1 MAEKPSQRL
10 AWAVETLAVEPGDRV
25 LEVGCG
31 HGVAASLVCER
42 LERSGDE
49 RAARGSGGRSDDERA
64 ARGSGRLTA
73 IDRSAKMV
81 ALATRRN
88 EQHVAAGRARFATVA
103 LEQADFGDERFDT
116 VFGVHVA
123 ALWRS
128 QEAIAIVRAHLAP
141 AGALYIFNQLPGRRT
156 LADARAFAEPV
167 AAALGAHGLSVE
179 APRFAA
185 LEPSPV
191 VCVIAR
197 QPSEP
202 RGST

>member
-1 MAEKPSQRL
+1 MAGTASERL
-10 AWAVETLAVEPGDRV
+10 AWAVDMLAVEPGDRV

-42 LERSGDE
+42 LERSGDA
-49 RAARGSGGRSDDERA
+49 RAAR
-64 ARGSGRLTA
+64 ARGGRLTA
-73 IDRSAKMV
+73 IDRSAKMI

-88 EQHVAAGRARFATVA
+88 ERHIAAGRARFATVA
-103 LEQADFGDERFDT
+103 LEQADFGDEHFDT

-128 QEAIAIVRAHLAP
+128 EEAIAIVRAHLAP

-156 LADARAFAEPV
+156 PADARAFAEPV

-179 APRFAA
+179 APRFAD
-185 LEPSPV
+185 LEPSPI

-197 QPSEP
+197 QPSAP

>member
-1 MAEKPSQRL
+1 M
-10 AWAVETLAVEPGDRV
+10 
-25 LEVGCG
+25 
-31 HGVAASLVCER
+31 VCEA
-42 LERSGDE
+42 G
-49 RAARGSGGRSDDERA
+49 
-64 ARGSGRLTA
+64 GRLTA
-73 IDRSAKMV
+73 IDRSAKMI

-167 AAALGAHGLSVE
+167 AAALGAHALSVE
-179 APRFAA
+179 APRFAD

>member
-1 MAEKPSQRL
+1 MSERL
-10 AWAVETLAVEPGDRV
+10 RAIVDGLGLRHDERV
-25 LEVGCG
+25 LEIGCG
-31 HGVAASLVCER
+31 HGVAATMVCEA
-42 LERSGDE
+42 G
-49 RAARGSGGRSDDERA
+49 
-64 ARGSGRLTA
+64 GRLTA
-73 IDRSAKMV
+73 IDRSAKMI

-88 EQHVAAGRARFATVA
+88 QQHVAAGRARFATVA

-167 AAALGAHGLSVE
+167 AAALGAQGLSVE
-179 APRFAA
+179 APRFAD

>member
-1 MAEKPSQRL
+1 MAGKASERL
-10 AWAVETLAVEPGDRV
+10 AWAVDTLTVEPGDRV

-49 RAARGSGGRSDDERA
+49 RAARGSGGR
-64 ARGSGRLTA
+64 LTA
-73 IDRSAKMV
+73 IDRSAKMIDV
-81 ALATRRN
+81 ATRRN
-88 EQHVAAGRARFATVA
+88 REHVAAGRARFAAVA
-103 LEQADFGDERFDT
+103 LEQADFGGERFDT
-116 VFGVHVA
+116 IFGVHVA

-128 QEAIAIVRAHLAP
+128 QEAIAVVRAHLAP
-141 AGALYIFNQLPGRRT
+141 AGALYIVNQLPGRRT
-156 LADARAFAEPV
+156 MAEARAFTEPV
-167 AAALGAHGLSVE
+167 AAVLSAHGLSVE
-179 APRFAA
+179 APRFAD